1 MALRLTAAFFTF
13 ALLTALPLTAQQSKP
28 ADSPT
33 PPSPTNRTSQDAELE
48 TRLAELK
55 TKAEQGDLGATQQV
69 YTAYALAGHT
79 DQARSWAA
87 LYEEQLT
94 RLAESGDAKAMMLL
108 ASSYLKGQD
117 YMPQDPAKAVTWFTR
132 AAEAGQPSAAYI
144 LGEIFSGHNNS
155 HEAERFYKQAYEA
168 YCAMTA
174 DIDPANLS
182 TEQRNALYWQGYM
195 ELMGQGIPRQ
205 ENEAI
210 RKLILADNEWAW
222 GQLYRCYIKG
232 IGVEKDPAKAI
243 DYAHRLADN
252 AQDGT
257 MAWVV
262 GSAYLKGDIVEKNEE
277 IGRQYLDRAAAANIP
292 SAIYHKA
299 LLLQQ
304 EGNYKEAYN
313 LFNQAASMGLPEAMT
328 ATALLLLNGA
338 EGVEKDDARALNM
351 LRVAS
356 DRYNDLRAPY
366 ELGRYYDSVGEPS
379 LADEWYLIASNRGV
393 TEAMARRGLM
403 HIKLNSPVSWS
414 PTEMYRWWKV
424 GSDAGN
430 ATCRRY
436 LNLFLYVAIPL
447 ILIITFGV
455 PIFVVNRLNKR
466 AMMEEEQQNH
476 ADS

>member
-1 MALRLTAAFFTF
+1 MAHRLTAGLFLFT
-13 ALLTALPLTAQQSKP
+13 LLTTHLLSAQQSEPTISP
-28 ADSPT
+28 APT
-33 PPSPTNRTSQDAELE
+33 AQPHRTSQDHELE
-48 TRLAELK
+48 ARLAELK
-55 TKAEQGDLGATQQV
+55 TKAEQGDLGATQQI
-69 YTAYALAGHT
+69 YTAYALAGLT
-79 DQARSWAA
+79 DQAHSWAL

-144 LGEIFSGHNNS
+144 LGEIFTGHNNS

-168 YCAMTA
+168 YCAMIPNPA
-174 DIDPANLS
+174 PANLNP
-182 TEQRNALYWQGYM
+182 EQRNALYWQGYM
-195 ELMGQGIPRQ
+195 ELMGQGVPRQ
-205 ENEAI
+205 TNEAI
-210 RKLILADNEWAW
+210 RKLELADNEWAW
-222 GQLYRCYIKG
+222 GQLYRCHIKG

-243 DYAHRLADN
+243 SYARRLADS

-277 IGRQYLDRAAAANIP
+277 LGRRYLDQAAAANIP

-304 EGNYKEAYN
+304 EGNHKEAYN

-338 EGVEKDDARALNM
+338 DGVEQDDARALNM

-379 LADEWYLIASNRGV
+379 LADEWYLIAANRGV

-403 HIKLNSPVSWS
+403 HLKLNSPVSWS

-424 GSDAGN
+424 GSDAGD
-430 ATCRRY
+430 ATCRLY
-436 LNLFLYVAIPL
+436 LNIFLYVAIPL
-447 ILIITFGV
+447 ILLITFGV

-476 ADS
+476 ADK